1 VSLARTVFG
10 ADADVVRDR
19 DFQVLLLASVSS
31 PLGTTVVSP
40 VLDSLTGPLGVSG
53 ARVGLLMAAFTAPAI
68 VAIPLVGALS
78 DRVGR
83 KPTLMAGLLVFG
95 LAGLAVPLTTDF
107 RVVLALRALQ
117 GVGYT
122 GIAPVLIAATGD
134 LFAGAR
140 DATAQGL
147 RFTTVGVSMTLFPL
161 VAGAVVAFG
170 WRYPFALYAVAVAT
184 VPVVAVRFT
193 EPSRPGRA
201 GAGGRGGP
209 RGEVADGDDA
219 GAAEGDGDGRARAS
233 EAGPVRA
240 LVALLREPTTL
251 ATVLGRAVPSFLWF
265 VFLTYVS
272 IVVVRLLGGTAGA
285 AGALVAVSSVASSV
299 GGTQVGRLAA
309 ALERRWAQLGT
320 LAAMSVGVG
329 VVAVAPSLPVAA
341 VGCVA
346 VGAGFGPT
354 LSLYRSTISG
364 LADDETR
371 GGLVSLSE
379 SVGRLGSTAAPLLVG
394 AAVAATRPA
403 LGFDAAVRWA
413 VVGAAGLALA
423 VGTALALVGR

>member
-1 VSLARTVFG
+1 MSLARTALG
-10 ADADVVRDR
+10 ADADVLRDR

-31 PLGTTVVSP
+31 PLGTSVISP
-40 VLDSLTGPLGVSG
+40 VLDSLTGPFGVSG
-53 ARVGLLMAAFTAPAI
+53 ARIGLLMAAFTAPAI

-83 KPTLMAGLLVFG
+83 KPVLMVGLLVFG
-95 LAGLAVPLTTDF
+95 LAGLAIPLTTDF
-107 RVVLALRALQ
+107 RVVLVLRAIQ

-122 GIAPVLIAATGD
+122 GLAPVLIAATGD

-161 VAGAVVAFG
+161 VAGAVVAVG

-193 EPSRPGRA
+193 EPSRPGRDA
-201 GAGGRGGP
+201 TASDGGEGGS
-209 RGEVADGDDA
+209 
-219 GAAEGDGDGRARAS
+219 GDGDGDGDGG
-233 EAGPVRA
+233 ETDEGIVRA
-240 LVALLREPTTL
+240 LVGLLREPTTL

-285 AGALVAVSSVASSV
+285 AGALVAVASVTSSV
-299 GGTQVGRLAA
+299 GGTQVGRLAS

-320 LAAMSVGVG
+320 LAAMSAGVG
-329 VVAVAPSLPVAA
+329 IVALAPSLPVAA
-341 VGCVA
+341 LGCVA

-364 LADDETR
+364 LADDDTR

-379 SVGRLGSTAAPLLVG
+379 SVGRLGSTGAPLLVG

>member
-1 VSLARTVFG
+1 VSLARTALG
-10 ADADVVRDR
+10 ADADVLRDR

-31 PLGTTVVSP
+31 PLGTSVLSP
-40 VLDSLTGPLGVSG
+40 VLDSLTGPFGVSG
-53 ARVGLLMAAFTAPAI
+53 ARIGLLMAAFTAPAI

-83 KPTLMAGLLVFG
+83 KPVLMVGLLVFG
-95 LAGLAVPLTTDF
+95 LAGLAIPLTTDF
-107 RVVLALRALQ
+107 RIVLVLRAIQ

-122 GIAPVLIAATGD
+122 GLAPVLIAATGD

-161 VAGAVVAFG
+161 VAGAVVAVG

-193 EPSRPGRA
+193 EPSRPGRDA
-201 GAGGRGGP
+201 TASDGGEGGEG
-209 RGEVADGDDA
+209 GEGGSRD
-219 GAAEGDGDGRARAS
+219 GDGDGG
-233 EAGPVRA
+233 EADEGIVRA
-240 LVALLREPTTL
+240 LVGLLREPTTL

-272 IVVVRLLGGTAGA
+272 IVVVRLLGGTAGV
-285 AGALVAVSSVASSV
+285 AGALVAVASVTSSV
-299 GGTQVGRLAA
+299 GGTQVGRLAS

-320 LAAMSVGVG
+320 LAAMSAGVG
-329 VVAVAPSLPVAA
+329 IVALAPSLPVAA
-341 VGCVA
+341 LGCVA

-364 LADDETR
+364 LADDDTR

-379 SVGRLGSTAAPLLVG
+379 SVGRLGSTGAPLLVG
-394 AAVAATRPA
+394 AVVAATRPA